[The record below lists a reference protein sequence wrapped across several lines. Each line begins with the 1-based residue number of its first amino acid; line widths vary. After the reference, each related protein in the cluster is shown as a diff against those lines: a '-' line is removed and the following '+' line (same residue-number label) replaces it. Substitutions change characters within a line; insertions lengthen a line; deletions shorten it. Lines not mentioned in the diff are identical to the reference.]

1 MPLKRI
7 LLLLLLLTASAAAD
21 TKTIQ
26 VSADTLSNWTP
37 SAGAN
42 WQCVEELTSP
52 DADYVTTTGTAN
64 DIYQCGDTV
73 LSFSTISS
81 VTVYIRVK
89 STSAEDAVRPI
100 LMVAGLRYG
109 TGAITDPA
117 NTYQDYSVAF
127 DVSAKNWTQ
136 DSLTRMKI
144 GIDPYGVPAGTITV
158 SQVYAV
164 VTYTPPATGY
174 PAGVRADNAGAYPR
188 ASNTAVQVRGK
199 Q

>member
-21 TKTIQ
+21 TMIVQ
-26 VSADTLSNWTP
+26 INGDTLTNWTA
-37 SAGAN
+37 STGDD
-42 WQCVEELTSP
+42 WSCVDEYPYS

-64 DIYQCGDTV
+64 GLYQCAD
-73 LSFSTISS
+73 STLPVGAVVSS
-81 VTVYIRVK
+81 VTVWIRVK

-100 LMVAGLRYG
+100 FMTKTLRYG

-117 NTYQDYSVAF
+117 NVYQDYDVTYTVA
-127 DVSAKNWTQ
+127 NWNQ
-136 DSLTRMKI
+136 DSVNCMKV
-144 GIDPYGVPAGTITV
+144 GIDPYGTPVGTITV
-158 SQVYAV
+158 SSVYAIIN
-164 VTYTPPATGY
+164 YTIVTGY